1 MRKAFV
7 NDAELI
13 KLQKVDIELQILL
26 QRGSEPPD
34 SVSLSYADT
43 SLQDV
48 LDWPSLHYA
57 DQASAMQTMAPRC
70 SKRAS
75 TIQHSFF
82 KILVCMCNEK
92 C

>member
-1 MRKAFV
+1 MRKDFV

-48 LDWPSLHYA
+48 LD
-57 DQASAMQTMAPRC
+57 
-70 SKRAS
+70 
-75 TIQHSFF
+75 
-82 KILVCMCNEK
+82 
-92 C
+92 